1 MRSIRYEEFGDPAR
15 VLTLGESPRPQPR
28 AGQVLVRMLLSPIH
42 NHDLWTIRGSYGVKP
57 ELPAIGGSE
66 AVGIVEAVGEGVDAA
81 LVGRRVSAGGTSG
94 AWAEYFCASAKAA
107 IPVPEALP
115 NEAAAQ
121 LVAMPFSAITL
132 LESLGAGSG
141 DWVVQTASNGAVG
154 KIVNVLAKSRGIRLL
169 NLVRRAEAV
178 SELES
183 MGLSNVLST
192 ERADWLEQARAIVGP
207 QGARAAVDSVGGDV
221 ANGLCS
227 LLGEKGRLVIF
238 GSVSGEDL
246 RLPPADIIFKQLTV
260 QGFWAA
266 KIFPTLSAADTQRMF
281 GELIGLIGSGA
292 LKLPAGGVFGLD
304 EACAAVN
311 AAQTPGRAGKM
322 MFRP

>member
-1 MRSIRYEEFGDPAR
+1 MKSIRYEKFGEPAR
-15 VLTLGESPRPQPR
+15 MLALGESPQPQPR
-28 AGQVLVRMLLSPIH
+28 AGQVLVRTLLSPIH

-81 LVGRRVSAGGTSG
+81 LVGRRVSTGGASG
-94 AWAEYFCASAKAA
+94 AWAEYFCASAKAV
-107 IPVPEALP
+107 IPVPDALP

-132 LESLGAGSG
+132 VESLGAQPG

-154 KIVNVLAKSRGIRLL
+154 KIVSVLAKSRGIRLL

-178 SELES
+178 SELEAL
-183 MGLSNVLST
+183 GITNALST
-192 ERADWLEQARAIVGP
+192 DQADWLEQARAIVGP
-207 QGARAAVDSVGGDV
+207 KGARAAVDSVGGDT
-221 ANGLCS
+221 ASGLCS
-227 LLGEKGRLVIF
+227 LLGEKGLLVTF
-238 GSVSGEDL
+238 GTASAGEL
-246 RLPPADIIFKQLTV
+246 RLPTDAIIFKQLTI

-266 KIFPTLSAADTQRMF
+266 KIFPTLSPADTQRMF
-281 GELIGLIGSGA
+281 GELIGLILSGA
-292 LKLPAGGVFGLD
+292 LKLPAGGVFGLEQAD
-304 EACAAVN
+304 AAVT
-311 AAQTPGRAGKM
+311 AAQTPGRSGKI